1 MLRNLETGD
10 PVEMLD
16 ALFAE
21 SRVAEG
27 RPWVMLNMVESI
39 DGATAVGGGAT
50 GLNDADDRALFLA
63 LRSVADVVMMGAQ
76 TVRSEGLGPVRMSE
90 EMMAHRTNAGIE
102 GEPTMVILTRSLDIE
117 PGHRVFSDP
126 ARAPVILT
134 SVDAD
139 PEKAAALGEVADVRQ
154 VESLDGNGIVGALG
168 KASVILCEG
177 GPTLNSHLVA
187 AGVVDE
193 IDLTISPML
202 AMGESK
208 RIASGPVLDPP
219 QEMALDRAWAGDR
232 SLFLRYVRP

>member
-1 MLRNLETGD
+1 MLRNLETGG

-21 SRVAEG
+21 SRAVEG

-90 EMMAHRTNAGIE
+90 EMRAQRAAAGID
-102 GEPTMVILTRSLDIE
+102 GEPTMVILTRSLEIE
-117 PGHRVFSDP
+117 PDHRVFSDP
-126 ARAPVILT
+126 ARAPIVLT

-139 PEKAAALGEVADVRQ
+139 ADKVSALSRVADVRQ
-154 VESLDGNGIVGALG
+154 IESLDGNGIVDAMGEAN
-168 KASVILCEG
+168 VILCEG

-187 AGVVDE
+187 AGLVDE
-193 IDLTISPML
+193 IDLTVSPML

-219 QEMALDRAWAGDR
+219 QEMALDRAWVGDR
-232 SLFLRYVRP
+232 SLFLRYVRL